1 MNIANQLFGTYQPLS
16 TPVHRAPLWA
26 KGVFILL
33 LGIYLAATSHWGFG
47 LAALVLVLA
56 LGALAKIPWRTWV
69 QSLASL
75 SWVLAI
81 LLVYYLVSG
90 KLESG
95 ADVLLTLLTMIAAS
109 KVLLW
114 STPLPVLI
122 DGFIWLCTPLKWVG
136 VSPERVGLAL
146 ALMVRSI
153 PVIMDS
159 WQLIQAAVAARGIKV
174 SQFRLF
180 IPLVIA
186 TVAYAHETGDALAAR
201 GLDREGI

>member
-1 MNIANQLFGTYQPLS
+1 MNLANQLFGTYQPLN

-26 KGVFILL
+26 KGSFILL
-33 LGIYLAATSHWGFG
+33 LGLYLAATTHWGFG
-47 LAALVLVLA
+47 LAALTLVLA
-56 LGALAKIPWRTWV
+56 LGALAKVPWRSWGQALV
-69 QSLASL
+69 SLIWL
-75 SWVLAI
+75 LLI
-81 LLVYYLVSG
+81 LTVYYLIS
-90 KLESG
+90 KKIAAG

-122 DGFIWLCTPLKWVG
+122 DGFIWLCTPLKWMG
-136 VSPERVGLAL
+136 GSPERVGLAL

-153 PVIMDS
+153 PVIMES

-174 SQFRLF
+174 AQFRLF

-201 GLDREGI
+201 GLDR

>member
-1 MNIANQLFGTYQPLS
+1 MNIANQLFGTYQPLN

-47 LAALVLVLA
+47 LAALALVLA

-90 KLESG
+90 KIESG

-146 ALMVRSI
+146 TLMVRSI

-201 GLDREGI
+201 GLDR

>member
-1 MNIANQLFGTYQPLS
+1 MNLANQLFGTYQPLN

-26 KGVFILL
+26 KGSFILL
-33 LGIYLAATSHWGFG
+33 LGLYLAATTHWGFG
-47 LAALVLVLA
+47 LAALTLVLA
-56 LGALAKIPWRTWV
+56 LGALAKVPWRSWGQALV
-69 QSLASL
+69 SLFWL
-75 SWVLAI
+75 LLI
-81 LLVYYLVSG
+81 LTVYYLIS
-90 KLESG
+90 KKIAAG

-122 DGFIWLCTPLKWVG
+122 DGFIWLCTPLKWMG
-136 VSPERVGLAL
+136 GSPERVGLAL

-153 PVIMDS
+153 PVIMES

-174 SQFRLF
+174 AQFRLF
-180 IPLVIA
+180 TPLVIA

-201 GLDREGI
+201 GLDR

>member
-1 MNIANQLFGTYQPLS
+1 MNIANQLFGIYQPLS

-33 LGIYLAATSHWGFG
+33 LGISLAATSHWGFG
-47 LAALVLVLA
+47 LAALALVLA

-75 SWVLAI
+75 SWLLAI

-114 STPLPVLI
+114 STPMPVLI

-136 VSPERVGLAL
+136 GSPERVGLAL

-174 SQFRLF
+174 AQLRLF

-201 GLDREGI
+201 GLDQ

>member
-1 MNIANQLFGTYQPLS
+1 MNIANQLFGTYQPLN

-26 KGVFILL
+26 KGVFILV
-33 LGIYLAATSHWGFG
+33 LGMYLAVTNHWAFG
-47 LAALVLVLA
+47 LVALVLVLA
-56 LGALAKIPWRTWV
+56 LGALAKIPGGTWL
-69 QSLASL
+69 QALTSLTWLLVIL
-75 SWVLAI
+75 S
-81 LLVYYLVSG
+81 VYYLVSG
-90 KLESG
+90 KIVSG
-95 ADVLLTLLTMIAAS
+95 ADVLLTLLTMIAVS

-122 DGFIWLCTPLKWVG
+122 DGFIWLCAPLKWVG
-136 VSPERVGLAL
+136 GSPERVGLAL

-159 WQLIQAAVAARGIKV
+159 WRLIQAAVVARGVKV
-174 SQFRLF
+174 AQFRLF

-201 GLDREGI
+201 GLDTP